1 MAAPLCLRRFPH
13 LGRQFR
19 RGPTKGRLL
28 SAGMAK
34 AFTRPM
40 GPRESKKVIPKRM
53 MAAASELRISYC
65 KTFIHA
71 DVLGEDQK
79 QARLPQSA
87 SSPDLGHFA
96 DLAEDVHKQ
105 DLNEAKPI
113 RAGPGL
119 GGLGDTAPLTAKN
132 QGSRGHPFLCRR
144 PCVHILCSGSCFNG
158 DACSY
163 CHFPHEARSKLDS
176 RQRVMSEAMPK
187 AQLLFVVRELLEKQA
202 EAIAGNA
209 QWEILNVLKEEMD
222 DAEHS
227 ATDASNSEEVDF
239 PRAVLRK
246 FRKSLSKMNFAG
258 LVSFTSRRC
267 TDQRKMRLLQILES
281 LRAGSDM
288 DLPF

>member
-1 MAAPLCLRRFPH
+1 
-13 LGRQFR
+13 
-19 RGPTKGRLL
+19 
-28 SAGMAK
+28 
-34 AFTRPM
+34 
-40 GPRESKKVIPKRM
+40 M

-105 DLNEAKPI
+105 DLNAQTYVSDLLEKAKLLLHEQSKLSSENQEAKPI
-113 RAGPGL
+113 RAGPGF